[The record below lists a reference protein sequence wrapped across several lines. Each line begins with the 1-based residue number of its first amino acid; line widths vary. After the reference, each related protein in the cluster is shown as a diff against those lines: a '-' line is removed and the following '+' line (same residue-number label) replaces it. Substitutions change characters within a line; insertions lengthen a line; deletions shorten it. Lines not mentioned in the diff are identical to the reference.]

1 MTNCKNCGMPLVN
14 GVCEY
19 CGTDYRG
26 DGITAWDINRG
37 IISFP
42 RDVEI
47 TNGSGL
53 LTITHLDD
61 GIECTISGDG
71 RVWRWNNRG
80 ISYGEIH

>member
-1 MTNCKNCGMPLVN
+1 MTNCKNCGMPLVG

-19 CGTDYRG
+19 CGTDYR

-47 TNGSGL
+47 TNDSGL

-61 GIECTISGDG
+61 GIEYTISGTAG
-71 RVWRWNNRG
+71 VVRWNNKG